1 MTEGNKM
8 TTEGSETPTLSK
20 LVSAPGIAA
29 LAILGAM
36 ILAVSRLFG
45 ADTIVREVVTEVVAS
60 FGNAILLLAV
70 FSLFFRSG
78 LERLLRRAPGGDAY
92 VDYANR
98 MREILQDLDQRDQG
112 MREPND
118 EARLNRIEEGV
129 LTLANEKVPDLRN
142 EIRELRELIQDPKY
156 GRENQ

>member
-1 MTEGNKM
+1 M
-8 TTEGSETPTLSK
+8 TTEGSETPTLAK
-20 LVSAPGIAA
+20 LISAPGIAA

-45 ADTIVREVVTEVVAS
+45 ADTIVREVVTEVVAG

-78 LERLLRRAPGGDAY
+78 LLRRAPGGDAY
-92 VDYANR
+92 AEYANH

-112 MREPND
+112 MREPQD

-129 LTLANEKVPDLRN
+129 LSLANEKVPDLRN
-142 EIRELRELIQDPKY
+142 EIRELRMLIQDPKY
-156 GRENQ
+156 GREN